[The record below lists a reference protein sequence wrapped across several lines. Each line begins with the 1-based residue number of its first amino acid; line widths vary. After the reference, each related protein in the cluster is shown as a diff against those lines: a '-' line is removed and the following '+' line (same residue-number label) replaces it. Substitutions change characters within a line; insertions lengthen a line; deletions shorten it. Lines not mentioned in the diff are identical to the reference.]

1 MRPSGRA
8 PDEMRAISFEPHFT
22 KHAEGSVLVSFG
34 HTKVICTA
42 SVEER
47 VPPFLRGKGEGWVT
61 AEYSML
67 PRATHTRGSREAAKG
82 KQSGRTQE
90 IQRLIGRSLRAVT
103 DLKALGERQITLD
116 CDVIQADGG

>member
-8 PDEMRAISFEPHFT
+8 PDEMRDLAFEPHFT

-47 VPPFLRGKGEGWVT
+47 VPPFLRGKG
-61 AEYSML
+61 
-67 PRATHTRGSREAAKG
+67 
-82 KQSGRTQE
+82 
-90 IQRLIGRSLRAVT
+90 
-103 DLKALGERQITLD
+103 
-116 CDVIQADGG
+116 

>member
-8 PDEMRAISFEPHFT
+8 PDEMRTLSFEPHYT

-47 VPPFLRGKGEGWVT
+47 LPPWLRGKGEGWVT

-67 PRATHTRGSREAAKG
+67 PRARYSDWWSRALSPQA
-82 KQSGRTQE
+82 S
-90 IQRLIGRSLRAVT
+90 RLVPRRWRAPR
-103 DLKALGERQITLD
+103 A
-116 CDVIQADGG
+116 